1 MALTS
6 QPGTPV
12 RFEVTDAPSEADEQ
26 FVVAQIRA
34 YNRRFTIRDARSL
47 CVLARAEDGSIIGGL
62 SGKTY
67 WQFLEV
73 SYLWVSEEHRSSG
86 HASRL
91 MAEAESEAL
100 QRGRK
105 HALLDTFSFQAGE
118 HERHYLHKMI
128 DADA

>member
-1 MALTS
+1 
-6 QPGTPV
+6 
-12 RFEVTDAPSEADEQ
+12 
-26 FVVAQIRA
+26 
-34 YNRRFTIRDARSL
+34 
-47 CVLARAEDGSIIGGL
+47 
-62 SGKTY
+62 
-67 WQFLEV
+67 
-73 SYLWVSEEHRSSG
+73 
-86 HASRL
+86 